1 MAFFNFTS
9 RLKKRSHSGDGI
21 IRYMPESLI
30 NPLYKPKTLGEL
42 KALMVATGR
51 NPSPVSLR
59 PGIAEGDVVDPM
71 DLPPVPV
78 GGDTFETI
86 RATDSL
92 QKTLLDE
99 ASAYQKSQQSSEDP
113 SQE

>member
-1 MAFFNFTS
+1 
-9 RLKKRSHSGDGI
+9 
-21 IRYMPESLI
+21 MPESLI

-99 ASAYQKSQQSSEDP
+99 ASAYQKSQQSSED
-113 SQE
+113 SSHE

>member
-1 MAFFNFTS
+1 MSFFNF
-9 RLKKRSHSGDGI
+9 KKRLQKRLHSGDGVV
-21 IRYMPESLI
+21 RYMPESLI

-59 PGIAEGDVVDPM
+59 PGIVEGDVADPM

-99 ASAYQKSQQSSEDP
+99 ASAYQKSQQSSNELP
-113 SQE
+113 QE

>member
-59 PGIAEGDVVDPM
+59 PGISEGDVVDPM

-78 GGDTFETI
+78 GGDIFETI

-99 ASAYQKSQQSSEDP
+99 ASAYQKSQQSLEDS